1 MLVYDG
7 PQISTKVTVQ
17 GSEVQ
22 QGAGLVKVN
31 KGKNPEPVN
40 AYVQNNIIRIYSDEC
55 I

>member
-7 PQISTKVTVQ
+7 PQISTKVIVQ

-22 QGAGLVKVN
+22 GAELVKVN
-31 KGKNPEPVN
+31 KRKKPEPVN
-40 AYVQNNIIRIYSDEC
+40 TYVQNNIIRIYSDEC